1 MLLCDVESQRHCNSQ
16 YTCKGMFG
24 IVSQI
29 GIPLCGEQYYD
40 RITPLQSW
48 WCSFCMEKNCNGESI
63 FGRGKVELGFEALP
77 YGGGEFV
84 AAFKLIELTIT
95 WLPNHL

>member
-1 MLLCDVESQRHCNSQ
+1 
-16 YTCKGMFG
+16 
-24 IVSQI
+24 
-29 GIPLCGEQYYD
+29 
-40 RITPLQSW
+40 
-48 WCSFCMEKNCNGESI
+48 MEKNCNGESI